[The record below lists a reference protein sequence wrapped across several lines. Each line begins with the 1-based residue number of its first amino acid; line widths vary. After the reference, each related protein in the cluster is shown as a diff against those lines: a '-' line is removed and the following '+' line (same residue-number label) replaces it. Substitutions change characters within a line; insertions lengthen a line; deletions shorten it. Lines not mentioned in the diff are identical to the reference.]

1 MSRPGFVLEVDDRTP
16 PLLVHEGLGF
26 RLENF
31 PLGTRVVYPPES
43 IATVPDVEGAIRDA
57 LLHPT
62 DSDPLPSLLTPGMR
76 LTIAFDDVSTV
87 LPLMKKPD
95 IRQRIIEQVLTMAA
109 DAGVDDVVLISAN
122 AFHRRLTAKELEHIV
137 GERVFRSFYGE
148 GLLINHDAEDH
159 DNLAFLGKTEKD
171 EHVVINK
178 RAAESDLLVYVNTT
192 MVAMEGGHKSV
203 GIGLS
208 AYNSLRHHHNHDTMV
223 HSNSFMDRH
232 RSELHHSAWRM
243 GRLIRDHVKVFQ
255 IEATVDNNVFPK
267 PYEFLMKR
275 EWEWS
280 VKDQATMLG
289 VRRGLAAAPL
299 KLRHKLFHDM
309 RSSYGVTGVNAGE
322 VEAVHELTLAKVH
335 EQQIVEV
342 PRRVLPDPEDVH
354 IIHDLRDWLCDRG
367 AATGIIAIPVAR
379 PVRPLPDA
387 VARIVL
393 LGHPMRSLPEGVG
406 KAAAQVAAALA
417 AAGVPVQPW
426 PDGWESTGAPAGD
439 AAAAEKRTVFLQPLA
454 AADAA
459 ASARS
464 PSRTENYLVN
474 ALGEVARPRIEASP
488 VVLWLPDCEP
498 QEEFARSAGQQ
509 GEANPI
515 FRTDTAP
522 ALAEWLC
529 QRFGFGR
536 RGRSWPARK
545 SRSGRSMPVARSS
558 RSSTR

>member
-1 MSRPGFVLEVDDRTP
+1 M
-16 PLLVHEGLGF
+16 
-26 RLENF
+26 
-31 PLGTRVVYPPES
+31 
-43 IATVPDVEGAIRDA
+43 PDVEGAIREA

-62 DSDPLPSLLTPGMR
+62 DSDPLPSLLTAGMR

-148 GLLINHDAEDH
+148 GLLINHDSEDH
-159 DNLAFLGKTEKD
+159 DNLSFLGKTEKD

-223 HSNSFMDRH
+223 NSNSFMDRH
-232 RSELHHSAWRM
+232 QSELHHSAWRM

-289 VRRGLAAAPL
+289 VRRGLAA
-299 KLRHKLFHDM
+299 D
-309 RSSYGVTGVNAGE
+309 
-322 VEAVHELTLAKVH
+322 
-335 EQQIVEV
+335 
-342 PRRVLPDPEDVH
+342 
-354 IIHDLRDWLCDRG
+354 
-367 AATGIIAIPVAR
+367 AA
-379 PVRPLPDA
+379 
-387 VARIVL
+387 
-393 LGHPMRSLPEGVG
+393 E
-406 KAAAQVAAALA
+406 AAAQALPRHAVQLRRHRRQRRRGRGRARADARQGARA
-417 AAGVPVQPW
+417 AAG
-426 PDGWESTGAPAGD
+426 
-439 AAAAEKRTVFLQPLA
+439 R
-454 AADAA
+454 
-459 ASARS
+459 
-464 PSRTENYLVN
+464 
-474 ALGEVARPRIEASP
+474 
-488 VVLWLPDCEP
+488 
-498 QEEFARSAGQQ
+498 
-509 GEANPI
+509 
-515 FRTDTAP
+515 
-522 ALAEWLC
+522 
-529 QRFGFGR
+529 GR
-536 RGRSWPARK
+536 RDRATCWCWGC
-545 SRSGRSMPVARSS
+545 RSS
-558 RSSTR
+558 APTTSTRR